1 VSEHERT
8 MSLPVVR
15 VYSILKIDE
24 LASVGFLAIE
34 RIWIEE
40 TETSRDSAWNH
51 LDSSLIQLLRN
62 RLHQQV

>member
-1 VSEHERT
+1 V
-8 MSLPVVR
+8 SLPVVS

-24 LASVGFLAIE
+24 LASIGFLAIE

-51 LDSSLIQLLRN
+51 LDSSLIPLLRN